1 MLMLLVMLM
10 LMLICVN
17 VDVDMSSA
25 DVDMCDVCVF
35 CCFESITYKYHLHK
49 YPSLNC
55 ACYNQAL
62 RDMNI
67 SMSHIPC
74 LQYVEA
80 RFSEE

>member
-1 MLMLLVMLM
+1 MNSKHGMLMLILLVMLM
-10 LMLICVN
+10 LICLLLMLICV
-17 VDVDMSSA
+17 M
-25 DVDMCDVCVF
+25 CVF
-35 CCFESITYKYHLHK
+35 LLLSIHHLHK
-49 YPSLNC
+49 YPSLNR

-67 SMSHIPC
+67 SMNHIPC